1 MKEFKFMG
9 QQSAHVLTKTAKKSI
24 LLCAWTKNWKKKK
37 SKEIEFIPRH
47 RNYHLN

>member
-24 LLCAWTKNWKKKK
+24 LLCAWTRNWKKKK
-37 SKEIEFIPRH
+37 AKK
-47 RNYHLN
+47 LNSFPDIAIIT